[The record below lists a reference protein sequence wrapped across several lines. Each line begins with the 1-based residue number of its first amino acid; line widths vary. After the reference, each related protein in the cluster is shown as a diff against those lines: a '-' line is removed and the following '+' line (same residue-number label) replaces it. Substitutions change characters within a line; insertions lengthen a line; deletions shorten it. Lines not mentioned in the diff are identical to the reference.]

1 MTGLAVDAASTPSVV
16 HMRDWTDSSDA
27 AAKAPHTIADVAR
40 SAGVSSRTLR
50 HYDAVG
56 LLPATATGAGG
67 LRRYDD
73 RALVR
78 LQRILLLRGLGL
90 GLAEIGRVLDGE
102 QDDVAALT
110 AHVEWLEAERDRI
123 ARQLAAVRTTIT
135 RIGRG
140 DDMNA
145 QDTFDGFDQTRFRQE
160 VEERWGADAW
170 QRGQDWWSSQDA
182 AAKTAFQ
189 DEQRAVARDA
199 AALAASGDGPG
210 SEAGTALAR
219 RQLDWLRHAPGPG
232 IDADRFRTLADMYV
246 QDERFTHAYEW
257 AGAGASRAL
266 RDAMHA
272 LADAGGVDPTATA

>member
-1 MTGLAVDAASTPSVV
+1 
-16 HMRDWTDSSDA
+16 MRDSTDTSGA
-27 AAKAPHTIADVAR
+27 AAKAPHGIAEVAR

-56 LLPATATGAGG
+56 LLPATAVGDGG

-90 GLAEIGRVLDGE
+90 GLAEIRRVLDGE

-110 AHVEWLEAERDRI
+110 AHVAWLERERDRL

-135 RIGRG
+135 RIEQGA
-140 DDMNA
+140 DMNA
-145 QDTFDGFDQTRFRQE
+145 TDTFDGFDQTRFKQE

-170 QRGQDWWSSQDA
+170 DRGARWWGSKDA
-182 AAKTAFQ
+182 DAKEAFQ
-189 DEQRAVARDA
+189 AEQRAVAEDA
-199 AALAASGDGPG
+199 AALAASGAEPD
-210 SEAGTALAR
+210 SDAGLALAR
-219 RQLDWLRHAPGPG
+219 RQFAWLAQATPPAELT
-232 IDADRFRTLADMYV
+232 ADRFRTLADMYV
-246 QDERFTHAYEW
+246 LDERFTHAYEW
-257 AGAGASRAL
+257 AGAGAARAS

-272 LADAGGVDPTATA
+272 LADRGL

>member
-1 MTGLAVDAASTPSVV
+1 MSDP
-16 HMRDWTDSSDA
+16 TDNRCA
-27 AAKAPHTIADVAR
+27 AAKAPHSIADVAR

-50 HYDAVG
+50 HYDAIG
-56 LLPATATGAGG
+56 LLPATAVGEGG

-90 GLAEIGRVLDGE
+90 GLPAIRRVLDGE

-110 AHVEWLEAERDRI
+110 AHVAWLERERDRL

-135 RIGRG
+135 RIEEGQ
-140 DDMNA
+140 DMNA
-145 QDTFDGFDQTRFRQE
+145 TDTFDGFDQTRFRQE
-160 VEERWGADAW
+160 VEERWGAEAW
-170 QRGQDWWSSQDA
+170 DRGARWWSSQDA
-182 AAKTAFQ
+182 GAKEVFQ
-189 DEQRAVARDA
+189 AEQRAIAQDA
-199 AALAASGDGPG
+199 AALAASGAGPT
-210 SEAGTALAR
+210 SAAGTALAR
-219 RQLDWLRHAPGPG
+219 RQFAWLAQATPAAELT
-232 IDADRFRTLADMYV
+232 ADRFRTLADMYV

-272 LADAGGVDPTATA
+272 LADAGL